1 MSKITF
7 EIDTTDPRQVAAA
20 KELLD
25 AQHDFAVG
33 RMQNQESPWHDFAIS
48 RMQNRKSPWHDYA
61 MSRMQ
66 NQESPWLHSV
76 VNEAAK
82 PEAAKPEAA
91 KPEAAKP
98 EAAQSAEVTID
109 DLRKLVIAAK
119 PDQKPDI
126 LAKLEEYGASR
137 LPELHADNFAAFRD
151 FLIAL

>member
-33 RMQNQESPWHDFAIS
+33 RMQNQESPW
-48 RMQNRKSPWHDYA
+48 
-61 MSRMQ
+61 
-66 NQESPWLHSV
+66 LHSV
-76 VNEAAK
+76 VNEAAKPEAAK

>member
-91 KPEAAKP
+91 
-98 EAAQSAEVTID
+98 QSAEVTID

>member
-25 AQHDFAVG
+25 AQHDFA
-33 RMQNQESPWHDFAIS
+33 MD
-48 RMQNRKSPWHDYA
+48 
-61 MSRMQ
+61 RMQ

-76 VNEAAK
+76 VN
-82 PEAAKPEAA
+82 EAA

>member
-33 RMQNQESPWHDFAIS
+33 RMQNQESPW
-48 RMQNRKSPWHDYA
+48 
-61 MSRMQ
+61 
-66 NQESPWLHSV
+66 LHNV

-137 LPELHADNFAAFRD
+137 LPELDADNFAAFRD

>member
-25 AQHDFAVG
+25 AQHDFAMD
-33 RMQNQESPWHDFAIS
+33 RMQKQ
-48 RMQNRKSPWHDYA
+48 K
-61 MSRMQ
+61 
-66 NQESPWLHSV
+66 SPWLHSV
-76 VNEAAK
+76 VN
-82 PEAAKPEAA
+82 EAA

>member
-33 RMQNQESPWHDFAIS
+33 RMQNQESPW
-48 RMQNRKSPWHDYA
+48 
-61 MSRMQ
+61 
-66 NQESPWLHSV
+66 LHNV

>member
-33 RMQNQESPWHDFAIS
+33 RMQNQ
-48 RMQNRKSPWHDYA
+48 K
-61 MSRMQ
+61 
-66 NQESPWLHSV
+66 SPWLHSV
-76 VNEAAK
+76 VNEAAKPEAAK

>member
-33 RMQNQESPWHDFAIS
+33 RMQNQESPW
-48 RMQNRKSPWHDYA
+48 
-61 MSRMQ
+61 
-66 NQESPWLHSV
+66 LHNV
-76 VNEAAK
+76 VN
-82 PEAAKPEAA
+82 EAAKPEAA

>member
-33 RMQNQESPWHDFAIS
+33 RMQNQESPW
-48 RMQNRKSPWHDYA
+48 
-61 MSRMQ
+61 
-66 NQESPWLHSV
+66 LHSV
-76 VNEAAK
+76 VN
-82 PEAAKPEAA
+82 EAA

>member
-25 AQHDFAVG
+25 AQHDFA
-33 RMQNQESPWHDFAIS
+33 MD
-48 RMQNRKSPWHDYA
+48 
-61 MSRMQ
+61 RMQ
-66 NQESPWLHSV
+66 NQESPWLHNV
-76 VNEAAK
+76 VNEAAKPEAAKPEAAK

-109 DLRKLVIAAK
+109 DLRKLVIASK

-137 LPELHADNFAAFRD
+137 LPELDADNFAAFRD

>member
-33 RMQNQESPWHDFAIS
+33 RMQNQESPW
-48 RMQNRKSPWHDYA
+48 
-61 MSRMQ
+61 
-66 NQESPWLHSV
+66 LHNV
-76 VNEAAK
+76 VN
-82 PEAAKPEAA
+82 
-91 KPEAAKP
+91 EAAKP

-109 DLRKLVIAAK
+109 DLRKLVIASK

-137 LPELHADNFAAFRD
+137 LPELDADNFAAFRD

>member
-33 RMQNQESPWHDFAIS
+33 RMQNQESPW
-48 RMQNRKSPWHDYA
+48 
-61 MSRMQ
+61 
-66 NQESPWLHSV
+66 LHSV
-76 VNEAAK
+76 VN
-82 PEAAKPEAA
+82 
-91 KPEAAKP
+91 EAAKP

>member
-25 AQHDFAVG
+25 AQHDFA
-33 RMQNQESPWHDFAIS
+33 MD
-48 RMQNRKSPWHDYA
+48 
-61 MSRMQ
+61 RMQ

>member
-25 AQHDFAVG
+25 AQHDFAMD
-33 RMQNQESPWHDFAIS
+33 RMQNQ
-48 RMQNRKSPWHDYA
+48 K
-61 MSRMQ
+61 
-66 NQESPWLHSV
+66 SPWLHSV

>member
-33 RMQNQESPWHDFAIS
+33 
-48 RMQNRKSPWHDYA
+48 
-61 MSRMQ
+61 RMQ

>member
-33 RMQNQESPWHDFAIS
+33 
-48 RMQNRKSPWHDYA
+48 
-61 MSRMQ
+61 RMQ

-109 DLRKLVIAAK
+109 DLRKLVIASK

-137 LPELHADNFAAFRD
+137 LPELDADNFAAFRD

>member
-25 AQHDFAVG
+25 AQHDFAMG
-33 RMQNQESPWHDFAIS
+33 
-48 RMQNRKSPWHDYA
+48 
-61 MSRMQ
+61 RMQ

-76 VNEAAK
+76 VNEAAKPEAAK

-109 DLRKLVIAAK
+109 DLRKLVIASK

-137 LPELHADNFAAFRD
+137 LPELDADNFAAFRD

>member
-25 AQHDFAVG
+25 AQHDFA
-33 RMQNQESPWHDFAIS
+33 MD
-48 RMQNRKSPWHDYA
+48 
-61 MSRMQ
+61 RMQ
-66 NQESPWLHSV
+66 NQESPWLHNV
-76 VNEAAK
+76 VN
-82 PEAAKPEAA
+82 EAA